1 MRIINGLPN
10 KRTFLA
16 ASVCVMLLI
25 LIPPSV
31 VRPQSQS
38 DEKRQEGDTV
48 LERGE
53 DFHPPVSITV
63 IKSQA
68 GELRP
73 GKSFNGGED
82 WFRGLTFNV
91 RNDSEKPI
99 NYIGLGVRFPRP
111 KGQDGELDF
120 VEPLDY
126 GESPVPY
133 QDGRVLVNTAEPISP
148 GASVELR
155 LTDQA
160 FNDVKALLAESKY
173 PRAIKKIRVTFR
185 MLVFS
190 DGTLWVAG
198 KSYAL
203 DRDVPGKLIPLE
215 KKKARVEG
223 ASFKI
228 LNASF
233 SNVLSPTFR
242 AADGVICGD
251 EVQNTRRLD
260 CVGNCDIV
268 DLTIGG
274 ISNGPIAPDPVSK
287 HCKSRFDGTDCS
299 AKRTVNE
306 IGACPTPTPTPS
318 PTPTPPQTTDDCHS
332 IGWSWNYNEGTCT
345 QSPSCQLF
353 PEPCDPGSHWDFEW
367 CSCVP
372 TYGSPVLIDVAGDGF
387 SLTDAAGGVLF
398 DLDSDGTA
406 ERLAWTRPGT
416 DDAWLAL
423 DRDGNGRVDSGREL
437 FGNFTPQPQSPE
449 PNGFLALAEFD
460 KPAQGGNSDG
470 RIVAPE
476 TQACV
481 DGATRTTT
489 ASRMPRSFA
498 RSRRRM
504 WCACASTTR
513 SRREQTSTATASATA
528 RRLTTRR

>member
-1 MRIINGLPN
+1 MRILNGLPN

-16 ASVCVMLLI
+16 ASVCVVLLI

-31 VRPQSQS
+31 VRLQSHS

-63 IKSQA
+63 IKSDA

-91 RNDSEKPI
+91 RNDAEKPI

-160 FNDVKALLAESKY
+160 FDEVKALLAESKY
-173 PRAIKKIRVTFR
+173 PRAIKKIRVTVR
-185 MLVFS
+185 MLGFA
-190 DGTLWVAG
+190 DGTLWIAG
-198 KSYAL
+198 KRYAL

-215 KKKARVEG
+215 KKTARVKG

-287 HCKSRFDGTDCS
+287 HCKSRFDGSDCS

-318 PTPTPPQTTDDCHS
+318 PTPTPPPQTPEECHS
-332 IGWSWNYNEGTCT
+332 IGWSWNFNEGTCT
-345 QSPSCQLF
+345 QSPTCQLL

-372 TYGSPVLIDVAGDGF
+372 TYGSPHPRGRFGRRPLADRRGGG
-387 SLTDAAGGVLF
+387 SPLRPRLGRGGRAAGVDACGLGRRVARLRPRRQREDRQRAGVIRQPH
-398 DLDSDGTA
+398 A
-406 ERLAWTRPGT
+406 AARAAR
-416 DDAWLAL
+416 
-423 DRDGNGRVDSGREL
+423 GREL
-437 FGNFTPQPQSPE
+437 
-449 PNGFLALAEFD
+449 
-460 KPAQGGNSDG
+460 
-470 RIVAPE
+470 
-476 TQACV
+476 
-481 DGATRTTT
+481 
-489 ASRMPRSFA
+489 
-498 RSRRRM
+498 RRRD
-504 WCACASTTR
+504 
-513 SRREQTSTATASATA
+513 
-528 RRLTTRR
+528 